1 MAKLKLALAIF
12 FSKLTYYVFKLCGRN
27 ASHSPGVVALK
38 ICPNYFAEIKKPPLT
53 ICVSGTN
60 GKTTVTNMI
69 SDALELNGLKVA
81 TNRLGSNIAPG
92 CATAVTNS
100 VNLFGKPKCDALVLE
115 VDERASRLILPYLK
129 PDYLAVTN
137 LFRDSLMRNA
147 HPDYIF
153 SVLNT
158 YIPENTKLI
167 LNADDIF
174 SSQLRPQN
182 ERVFFGISKQPTD
195 RVDSI
200 NLVTDSSFC
209 PKCYTKLVY
218 NYRRY
223 HHIGNAYCPECGF
236 KSSESDYL
244 VEEINS
250 ENNTLSINCKG
261 EKITYHLINDA
272 IYNVYNQLTMTAV
285 LKEAGFSDEALESA
299 YEKMS
304 IVKTRMNENKVGD
317 IEVFTVLSKGQ
328 NSVSVSRAFD
338 YIASLPGKK
347 AIIFAFDDGGYR
359 KNSIEF
365 SGWIYDADFEY
376 LNNENIV
383 QFVISGPRCYDD
395 QLRLLMAGVDKGKIT
410 TTLNEDDAPGLLNFE
425 GIDKIYIL
433 HDTTTVEIAQRL
445 LKKTTNLLKEAQK

>member
-1 MAKLKLALAIF
+1 MTKIRLALAIF
-12 FSKLTYYVFKLCGRN
+12 FSKLTYFVFKLCGRN

-38 ICPNYFAEIKKPPLT
+38 ICPNYFADVKKPPLT

-60 GKTTVTNMI
+60 GKTTCTNMI
-69 SDALELNGLKVA
+69 SDVLESNGLKVS

-92 CATAVTNS
+92 CATALTNS
-100 VNLFGKPKCDALVLE
+100 VNIFGKPKCDALVLE

-153 SVLNT
+153 SILET

-182 ERVFFGISKQPTD
+182 EKVYFGIVKQDTD
-195 RVDSI
+195 RIDSI

-223 HHIGNAYCPECGF
+223 HHIGNAYCPQCGF
-236 KSSESDYL
+236 ASVKADYL
-244 VEEINS
+244 VSEIDK
-250 ENNTLSINCKG
+250 ENKILVINEKG
-261 EKITYHLINDA
+261 EKKEYHLINDA
-272 IYNVYNQLTMTAV
+272 IYNVYNQLTVTAV
-285 LKEAGFSDEALESA
+285 LKEAGFTDEQLKKAFSEL
-299 YEKMS
+299 S
-304 IVKTRMNENKVGD
+304 IVKSRLTQKKIGN
-317 IEVFTVLSKGQ
+317 IELDTVLSKGQ
-328 NSVSVSRAFD
+328 NSVSVSRTFD
-338 YIASLPGKK
+338 YIASQPGKK
-347 AIIFAFDDGGYR
+347 ALIFAFDDGGYR

-376 LNNENIV
+376 LNNENVI
-383 QFVISGPRCYDD
+383 QFVVAGPRCYDNR
-395 QLRLLMAGVDKGKIT
+395 LRLLMAGVDKDKIFT
-410 TTLNEDDAPGLLNFE
+410 TEDESKALSLLKTD
-425 GIDKIYIL
+425 GIDAVYIL
-433 HDTTTVEIAQRL
+433 HDTTTVDIAQKLFTEAEKILR
-445 LKKTTNLLKEAQK
+445 EAQK